1 MVTIVVYTCTGQVG
15 FSGSPIPMHR
25 QTYRQLVYYLGVGS
39 AGFGQSVIREGFP
52 LAAFGFFGGGKFNLV
67 VV

>member
-1 MVTIVVYTCTGQVG
+1 MVTIVYTCTGQVG
-15 FSGSPIPMHR
+15 FSGSPIMHR
-25 QTYRQLVYYLGVGS
+25 QTHRLQVYYLLGGS

>member
-15 FSGSPIPMHR
+15 FSGSPIMHR
-25 QTYRQLVYYLGVGS
+25 QTHRLLVYYLGGS
-39 AGFGQSVIREGFP
+39 AGFGQSVMMEGFS